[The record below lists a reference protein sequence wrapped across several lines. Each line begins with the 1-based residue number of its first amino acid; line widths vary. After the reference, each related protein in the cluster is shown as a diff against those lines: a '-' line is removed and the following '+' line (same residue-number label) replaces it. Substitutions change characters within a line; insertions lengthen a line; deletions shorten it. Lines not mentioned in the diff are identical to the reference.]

1 MELTMKEARA
11 LREILREMVI
21 SMNYDGSELSKGS
34 IIKWNNNIK
43 RLKENTQDK
52 VENNPDNAPELWEKI
67 L

>member
-1 MELTMKEARA
+1 MKLTMKEARA

-43 RLKENTQDK
+43 RLKENIQDK

>member
-1 MELTMKEARA
+1 MKLTMKEARA